1 VQHSIH
7 HQVRSYCFDAVIEQF
22 IAAQTRQA
30 KATESLEKDERN
42 KQSAANQIYAEKM
55 KAEAEGKVDLA
66 GKLNRDYKEKVQQ
79 IDKIKAEL
87 RKPLDTRSRKELERV
102 AADRTMA
109 SADII
114 LATLSSSLSGQ
125 MERYFV
131 QGVGTCKEAGSLR
144 PISVCIMDE
153 ASQCVE
159 PEALIPLKL
168 GFCKLVMVGDHEQL
182 PATVTSRKAQQLDY
196 QQSLFGRLFSYFTGI
211 SGEGGVACPVLRLH
225 TQYRMHR
232 EIASWPARYFYGG
245 KLQYGGQDRDSCLPP
260 YTILHVDGECR
271 QQGGHCWNLQEEK
284 VVIATIQAI
293 KAKVGDK
300 LSIGVITFYAKQKQ
314 NLSLEILNRRM
325 LNVVVNTVD
334 GFQGSERDIIII
346 SCVRGGGGGIGFLQD
361 RQRLNVALTRA
372 KYSLVVVGNMGT
384 LRGASEMWTELL
396 DNAES
401 RKISFKLEVEKDR
414 VNQEQLRSII
424 CRARSSTLP

>member
-1 VQHSIH
+1 
-7 HQVRSYCFDAVIEQF
+7 
-22 IAAQTRQA
+22 
-30 KATESLEKDERN
+30 
-42 KQSAANQIYAEKM
+42 
-55 KAEAEGKVDLA
+55 
-66 GKLNRDYKEKVQQ
+66 
-79 IDKIKAEL
+79 
-87 RKPLDTRSRKELERV
+87 
-102 AADRTMA
+102 
-109 SADII
+109 
-114 LATLSSSLSGQ
+114 
-125 MERYFV
+125 
-131 QGVGTCKEAGSLR
+131 
-144 PISVCIMDE
+144 
-153 ASQCVE
+153 
-159 PEALIPLKL
+159 
-168 GFCKLVMVGDHEQL
+168 
-182 PATVTSRKAQQLDY
+182 
-196 QQSLFGRLFSYFTGI
+196 
-211 SGEGGVACPVLRLH
+211 
-225 TQYRMHR
+225 
-232 EIASWPARYFYGG
+232 
-245 KLQYGGQDRDSCLPP
+245 
-260 YTILHVDGECR
+260 
-271 QQGGHCWNLQEEK
+271 

-384 LRGASEMWTELL
+384 LMGASEMWTELL